1 MMTRGFTRCAFVVY
15 SEKTTLFSGL
25 RPVSH
30 ADFFAPSWRSHAYGQ
45 DERGIYLNNLRR
57 LNTVVE
63 SCPPSHRRATTKCSG
78 GPMSIQQ
85 NGAVSPIEFNFQS
98 NAIRTTKINDE
109 VWFCAND
116 VCKVLGYV
124 NPRDVILKSCK
135 SKGVAKRDTLT
146 AGGKQELT
154 YINEPNLYRLAI
166 RSKKPEAEKFE
177 EWVMEVVLPQIRKTG
192 SYSTEATVKHELI
205 TKRFLVHF
213 GIDNQ
218 LLMKPIPS
226 DAIIIRKE
234 ELVNYIKSSSISTS
248 LLFDIMGACHEEM
261 IYRFKA

>member
-1 MMTRGFTRCAFVVY
+1 
-15 SEKTTLFSGL
+15 
-25 RPVSH
+25 
-30 ADFFAPSWRSHAYGQ
+30 
-45 DERGIYLNNLRR
+45 
-57 LNTVVE
+57 
-63 SCPPSHRRATTKCSG
+63 
-78 GPMSIQQ
+78 MSNQQ

-98 NAIRTTKINDE
+98 NAIRTTKISNE

-116 VCKVLGYV
+116 VCKVLGYA
-124 NPRDVILKSCK
+124 NPRKTTSDHCK
-135 SKGVAKRDTLT
+135 PKGVTIRDTLT

-177 EWVMEVVLPQIRKTG
+177 EWVMEEVLPAIRKTG
-192 SYSTEATVKHELI
+192 SYSTEQTVKNELI

-218 LLMKPIPS
+218 LLMKPIPA

-234 ELVNYIKSSSISTS
+234 EIVNYIKSSSISTS
-248 LLFDIMGACHEEM
+248 LLFDIIGACHEEM
-261 IYRFKA
+261 IYRFKKV

>member
-15 SEKTTLFSGL
+15 SGKTTYLYSGF

-30 ADFFAPSWRSHAYGQ
+30 ADFFVPSRHSHAYGQ

-57 LNTVVE
+57 LYTVVE
-63 SCPPSHRRATTKCSG
+63 SCPPSHWRATTKYTG
-78 GPMSIQQ
+78 GLMSNLNTPIPFSFES
-85 NGAVSPIEFNFQS
+85 NTVRAVN
-98 NAIRTTKINDE
+98 NNDE
-109 VWFCAND
+109 CWFVAAD
-116 VCKVLGYV
+116 VCAVLNIKNTTQALQVLDDDERSMFNIGRSDINGGGGEV
-124 NPRDVILKSCK
+124 NI
-135 SKGVAKRDTLT
+135 
-146 AGGKQELT
+146 
-154 YINEPNLYRLAI
+154 INESGLYALVL
-166 RSKKPEAEKFE
+166 RSRKPEAKRFRK
-177 EWVMEVVLPQIRKTG
+177 WVTKEVLPAIRKTG
-192 SYSTEATVKHELI
+192 SYSTEQTVKHELI

-218 LLMKPIPS
+218 LLMKPIPE

-234 ELVNYIKSSSISTS
+234 EIVNYIKSSSISTS